1 MTDINDLLKIG
12 NDILHDV
19 TGAIESGD
27 YSDLGN
33 RTKERIAFAAS
44 QLAKPT
50 GRTPGKTPERK
61 KNISHFFTRPQN
73 RSAGAGEIV
82 GGTLGSVV
90 GGIGAAIC
98 FGLLGTG
105 AIAGLV
111 AKTFIAGMGMLF
123 GIMFLSSLFMLRSG
137 IKTSNLIKRYF
148 TYGNLIGY
156 AEFFSIKELADKSGL
171 GIKSIIKDLQ
181 EMIRRNMIPGAR
193 IDDKKTTLLLTDQ
206 AYSQYM
212 EAEKARID
220 REKKEQE
227 KKESE
232 AQPSDGMDEEVRQI
246 IDDGNRALVKI
257 REINNEIPDSE
268 VMSDKLYR
276 LEDIMRRIFEQV
288 RKNPSS
294 ASDLRR
300 FMDYYLPTTTKLL
313 TAYVELDRQPV
324 QGENISKTRKE
335 IEDSMDTINDAFER
349 ILDGMFS
356 DMAEDI
362 SVDISVMKTMLEQDG
377 LSE

>member
-12 NDILHDV
+12 GDILHDV
-19 TGAIESGD
+19 SGAIESGD
-27 YSDLGN
+27 YSDLGK

-50 GRTPGKTPERK
+50 GKTPGRTPERK
-61 KNISHFFTRPQN
+61 KDVSHFFTRPQN

-90 GGIGAAIC
+90 GGIGAAIS

-105 AIAGLV
+105 AIYGLM
-111 AKTFIAGMGMLF
+111 AKIFVTGIGMLF

-137 IKTSNLIKRYF
+137 IRTSNLIKRYF
-148 TYGNLIGY
+148 SYGSLIGT
-156 AEFFSIKELADKSGL
+156 AEFFSIKELADKSGV
-171 GIKSIIKDLQ
+171 GIKKTIKDLQ

-212 EAEKARID
+212 EAENARID

-227 KKESE
+227 NKASE
-232 AQPSDGMDEEVRQI
+232 APSSDAADEEVRRI
-246 IDDGNRALVKI
+246 IDDGNRALKRI
-257 REINNEIPDSE
+257 REINDEIPDSE
-268 VMSDKLYR
+268 MMSDKLYR
-276 LEDIMRRIFEQV
+276 LEDIMRRIFGQV
-288 RKNPSS
+288 RKNPAC

-324 QGENISKTRKE
+324 QGENISRTRKE
-335 IEDSMDTINDAFER
+335 IEDSMDTINDAFEK

-377 LSE
+377 LSK